1 MRITNNTIT
10 SQSLSGLQANMAAL
24 LKVSQQVSSGN
35 RLTAASDDPT
45 AATQIMSASGSLRA
59 IDQYSANVTQ
69 ANSRVSAEDTALQ
82 QISDLLSRAK
92 ELGIAQSGSTATAD
106 TRTTAN
112 AEVQQ
117 IFQQIVSI
125 GNTKF
130 GDEYLFGG
138 QTSTTP
144 PFAATGNGATLSYT
158 TTNPQGQ
165 RSVAIGAGQTIA
177 AGHDGSQVLLSSGV
191 LDAVKSLSES
201 LDPSGPAYGQS
212 GISSALT
219 SLDTAFQNVQSLVG
233 EVGGTANRLTVTQQN
248 LDAYKTNVTTLK
260 SNLSDTDLESAITEM
275 TSRQTAYQGAM
286 LATSKVMGLTLTDYL
301 K

>member
-24 LKVSQQVSSGN
+24 LKVSQQVSTGN

-82 QISDLLSRAK
+82 QITDLLTRAK
-92 ELGIAQSGSTATAD
+92 ELGVAQSGSTATAD

-112 AEVQQ
+112 AEIQQ

-138 QTSTTP
+138 QTSTTA
-144 PFAATGNGATLSYT
+144 PFSSTGSGATLDYT
-158 TTNPQGQ
+158 STNPQGQ
-165 RSVAIGAGQTIA
+165 RTITIGAGQTIA
-177 AGHDGSQVLLSSGV
+177 AGHDGTQVLVSSGV
-191 LDAVKSLSES
+191 LDAVKSLSEA
-201 LDPSGPAYGQS
+201 LDPASPAYGQ
-212 GISSALT
+212 GISDALT
-219 SLDTAFQNVQSLVG
+219 SIDGAFQNVQSLVG

-260 SNLSDTDLESAITEM
+260 SDLSDTDLEAAITEM

-286 LATSKVMGLTLTDYL
+286 LATSKVMGLTLSDYL